1 MTKTS
6 LTPLK
11 MLLFFF
17 HATNTIVLSFLPL
30 FLQYKQLTG
39 KEIGLVLAIGPLAT
53 IISQP
58 FWGFLSDKYK
68 TVKKML
74 IISVIGMLLF
84 SIVFFNMEHLV
95 TLLIFG
101 ALFYF
106 FSSPVGALSD
116 SLAQRQA
123 DNLNV
128 SFGSIRTWGSIGFAF
143 SSLMI
148 GEFLNIFGIQF
159 IVWPYISFGLILL
172 IIVFKTADV
181 KSDSAPARFSDVK
194 LLMTNK
200 PFITFLI
207 LMMFITITHRVND
220 SFIGLYI
227 AELGGSERFVGVS
240 WFVSL
245 ISEATVFAL
254 AFIWFKRKNALNF
267 IVLASFVYVV
277 RWLLFSF
284 VDNPIHIIGLQ
295 VLHGFTFAIFYLA
308 ALYFVTRLIPKMLKA
323 TGHLFFYSVFFGVSG
338 IIGSLGGGIIID
350 LFNGEILYFMNGIVA
365 LIGAVSLF
373 IYRKKITIKSS

>member
-1 MTKTS
+1 MKKQS

-30 FLQYKQLTG
+30 FLQYKGLTG

-84 SIVFFNMEHLV
+84 SIIFFKMDHLM

-123 DNLNV
+123 DHLNV

-143 SSLMI
+143 SSLI
-148 GEFLNIFGIQF
+148 VGEILNMFGVQF

-172 IIVFKTADV
+172 MIVFLITDV
-181 KSDSAPARFSDVK
+181 TSDSSPARLKDIK
-194 LLMTNK
+194 LLITNK
-200 PFITFLI
+200 PFIIFLL
-207 LMMFITITHRVND
+207 LMMFITITHRAND
-220 SFIGLYI
+220 SFIGIYI
-227 AELGGSERFVGVS
+227 AELGGSERFVGIS
-240 WFVSL
+240 WFISL
-245 ISEATVFAL
+245 ISEATIFAL
-254 AFIWFKRKNALNF
+254 AFIWFNRKKALNL
-267 IVLASFVYVV
+267 IVLASFIYVV

-308 ALYFVTRLIPKMLKA
+308 ALDFVTRLIPNMLKA
-323 TGHLFFYSVFFGVSG
+323 TGHLIFYSTFFGISG
-338 IIGSLGGGIIID
+338 IIGSLGGGFIIET
-350 LFNGEILYFMNGIVA
+350 FNGETLYLMSGIIA
-365 LIGAVSLF
+365 FIGAVSLL
-373 IYRKKITIKSS
+373 IYRSKITIE

>member
-1 MTKTS
+1 MKKQS

-30 FLQYKQLTG
+30 FLQYKGLTG

-84 SIVFFNMEHLV
+84 SIIFFKMDHLM

-123 DNLNV
+123 DHLNV

-143 SSLMI
+143 SSLI
-148 GEFLNIFGIQF
+148 VGEILNMFGVQF

-172 IIVFKTADV
+172 MIVFLITDV
-181 KSDSAPARFSDVK
+181 TSDSSPARLKDIK
-194 LLMTNK
+194 LLITNK
-200 PFITFLI
+200 PFIIFLL
-207 LMMFITITHRVND
+207 LMMFITITHRAND
-220 SFIGLYI
+220 SFIGIYI
-227 AELGGSERFVGVS
+227 AELGGSERFVGIS
-240 WFVSL
+240 WFISL
-245 ISEATVFAL
+245 ISEATIFAL
-254 AFIWFKRKNALNF
+254 AFIWFNRKKALNL
-267 IVLASFVYVV
+267 IVLASFIYVV

-295 VLHGFTFAIFYLA
+295 VLHGLTFAIFYLA
-308 ALYFVTRLIPKMLKA
+308 ALDFVTRLIPNMLKA
-323 TGHLFFYSVFFGVSG
+323 TGHLIFYSTFFGISG
-338 IIGSLGGGIIID
+338 IIGSLGGGFIIET
-350 LFNGEILYFMNGIVA
+350 FNGETLYLMSGIIA
-365 LIGAVSLF
+365 FIGAVSLL
-373 IYRKKITIKSS
+373 IYRSKITIE